1 MKQNISSKTL
11 LEIVGD
17 SKDMD
22 LSFITGKVNARRL
35 ERSKRNSTVTTDF
48 TKECLNKYKIPF
60 HDDTITNNKFVT
72 NNKSETNSNQTNKY
86 KSLFFAQMKDNE
98 ADLLFNADCEII
110 IPVKINDYTR
120 EIHNYMMK
128 LPYEYFEDNQK
139 IICNKLNI
147 TVTKGGS
154 LMEFN
159 YKFLLDYSSN
169 MGLF

>member
-1 MKQNISSKTL
+1 MEKVKVQSSTL
-11 LEIVGD
+11 RKVIRGLNGASPTLSLITKCVNSLRYTKYNGTSKEPLSLEEV
-17 SKDMD
+17 
-22 LSFITGKVNARRL
+22 KVSL
-35 ERSKRNSTVTTDF
+35 EH
-48 TKECLNKYKIPF
+48 YKISYI
-60 HDDTITNNKFVT
+60 DDTITNKP
-72 NNKSETNSNQTNKY
+72 ETNSNQTNKY

-128 LPYEYFEDNQK
+128 LPYEYFEDNPK

>member
-11 LEIVGD
+11 LDIVGD

-72 NNKSETNSNQTNKY
+72 NNKSETNSNKTNRY
-86 KSLFFAQMKDNE
+86 KLLFFNRMNIDITSLVE
-98 ADLLFNADCEII
+98 GCEFM
-110 IPVKINDYTR
+110 IPVASTDYTN
-120 EIHNYMMK
+120 ELHNYMIFD
-128 LPYEYFEDNQK
+128 LPHEYFKDNPNYVPTSSDIK
-139 IICNKLNI
+139 TTNY
-147 TVTKGGS
+147 TGGV
-154 LMEFN
+154 LFT
-159 YKFLLDYSSN
+159 YKFYLKSIN
-169 MGLF
+169 GTLF